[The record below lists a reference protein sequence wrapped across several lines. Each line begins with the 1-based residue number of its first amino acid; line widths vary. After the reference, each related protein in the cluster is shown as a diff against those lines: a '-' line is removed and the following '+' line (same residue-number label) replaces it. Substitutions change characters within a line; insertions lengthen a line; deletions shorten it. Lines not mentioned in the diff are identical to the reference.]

1 MSKQTM
7 LFDARAITIK
17 PCGVKNVAENYLKEF
32 SGGYTITA
40 IVHPGM
46 ENLIPPGIR
55 CIYFKQWLSR
65 FNPISDFLIS
75 YYVIKFKPELY
86 FSPHAFLPFLAVL
99 PRKRI
104 FICHDLFAALDKN
117 FFKKKGWLAPFA
129 RMYFRIFSELSM
141 LRASHVITPSK
152 SIQNTL
158 SGLVFKPKKSV
169 CIHNGINLSKNSPCL
184 GPQNEQ
190 ILFVG
195 NFRSY
200 KGFDLLYTAWE
211 NLLNHPISNGWK
223 MIVVTNES
231 EESINSFL
239 LENKKLK
246 NIKFLSRIT
255 NDELSKIRS
264 ESKVCVIPSRSEGFG
279 IPLLESI
286 QSKSTILCSNIE
298 VFNEIADEFDNYP
311 IVKFQTDN
319 MNDLMLKLE
328 KLMSE
333 ANLGV
338 PLDVYEEAIETIGKK
353 FSWKK
358 AAIEFKNFCY
368 GN

>member
-17 PCGVKNVAENYLKEF
+17 PCGVRNVAENYLNEF
-32 SGGYTITA
+32 SRDYKIAA

-55 CIYFKQWLSR
+55 CIYFKEWLSR

-75 YYVIKFKPELY
+75 YYVLKLRPGLY

-117 FFKKKGWLAPFA
+117 FFKKKGLLAPFA
-129 RMYFRIFSELSM
+129 QMYFRIFSELSM
-141 LRASHVITPSK
+141 LRASHVVTPSK
-152 SIQNTL
+152 SIHNSL
-158 SGLVFKPKKSV
+158 SGLIFKPKKSIS
-169 CIHNGINLSKNSPCL
+169 IHNGINLSENSASL
-184 GPQNEQ
+184 DLNNKQ

-211 NLLNHPISNGWK
+211 NLLKLPISNDWRI
-223 MIVVTNES
+223 IVVTNES
-231 EESINSFL
+231 VESINSFL

-255 NDELSKIRS
+255 NAELSKIRS
-264 ESKVCVIPSRSEGFG
+264 ETKVCVIPSRSEGFG

-298 VFNEIADEFDNYP
+298 VFTEIAKEFANYP
-311 IVKFQTDN
+311 IVQFQADSA
-319 MNDLMLKLE
+319 NDLMRKLE
-328 KLMSE
+328 SLMGE
-333 ANLGV
+333 VNLGV
-338 PLDVYEEAIETIGKK
+338 PLDIYKEAIDTLSKN

-358 AAIEFKNFCY
+358 AAVKFKNFCY
-368 GN
+368 ED